1 MSERDKLCAAVS
13 RIAWGYV
20 LMHFNINIGGLDILP
35 DPVGYLLIY
44 QVLPVLA
51 QREESAG
58 LLRPLALGLT
68 VWNGITWALNIVGI
82 TITNPVLNIVVSV
95 AGLYFHF
102 QLLTDLSRC
111 AEDNDCPQSGTLL
124 KLRTVQTVVDTILA
138 VGLYGLDIQ
147 AGFVQNVLTALV
159 VVQLAVVIW
168 LCSTLFSL
176 KKALAET
183 EDENGW
189 EQG

>member
-1 MSERDKLCAAVS
+1 M
-13 RIAWGYV
+13 
-20 LMHFNINIGGLDILP
+20 
-35 DPVGYLLIY
+35 
-44 QVLPVLA
+44 
-51 QREESAG
+51 
-58 LLRPLALGLT
+58 
-68 VWNGITWALNIVGI
+68 
-82 TITNPVLNIVVSV
+82 LNIVVSV

>member
-13 RIAWGYV
+13 WIAWGYV

-111 AEDNDCPQSGTLL
+111 AEDNGCPQSRTLL

-176 KKALAET
+176 KKALTET